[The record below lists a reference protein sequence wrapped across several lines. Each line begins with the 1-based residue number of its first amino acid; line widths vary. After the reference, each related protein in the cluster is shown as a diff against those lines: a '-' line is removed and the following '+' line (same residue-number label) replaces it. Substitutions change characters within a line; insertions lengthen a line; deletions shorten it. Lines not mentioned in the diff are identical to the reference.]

1 MTATPSDATA
11 HQHGNGSLTPAAEPA
26 TGFDADNLTAADE
39 LAIDIGRVA
48 IEASEGV
55 PYGSEPDE
63 FFLAAGKAVFY
74 WLQLNGH
81 RRITTEEAEE
91 IRQVSNCALQYGN
104 IASREAAHSL
114 LARFLETEPAK
125 ARPDIGTATADNV
138 GGSDGSAPA
147 EPAEVE
153 TNAKAVTRCPI
164 CFGLNGSHN
173 TIHERYPAGGG
184 GTNKP
189 CSNSLPAVIEEVKT
203 HCRCVTPDW
212 YHDGLDSDID
222 GRLCRRCRLRQ
233 DIPYRDLVNS
243 PVARTAVSA
252 FSVAALALRNA
263 VEVLDPHEGG
273 DWEHA
278 WQTIADLEDCAGRFE
293 ASERTEVRESGRENR

>member
-114 LARFLETEPAK
+114 LARFLATEPAK

-147 EPAEVE
+147 EPAEEE
-153 TNAKAVTRCPI
+153 TNAKAVLHR
-164 CFGLNGSHN
+164 
-173 TIHERYPAGGG
+173 
-184 GTNKP
+184 
-189 CSNSLPAVIEEVKT
+189 LPVVPRP
-203 HCRCVTPDW
+203 HR
-212 YHDGLDSDID
+212 
-222 GRLCRRCRLRQ
+222 
-233 DIPYRDLVNS
+233 RDL
-243 PVARTAVSA
+243 
-252 FSVAALALRNA
+252 
-263 VEVLDPHEGG
+263 
-273 DWEHA
+273 
-278 WQTIADLEDCAGRFE
+278 AG
-293 ASERTEVRESGRENR
+293 T

>member
-1 MTATPSDATA
+1 MNTTTTGNTARP
-11 HQHGNGSLTPAAEPA
+11 HGNEHPTPAAEPA

-48 IEASEGV
+48 IEAREGV
-55 PYGSEPDE
+55 TYGSEPDE
-63 FFLAAGKAVFY
+63 FFLEAGKAVLF

-81 RRITTEEAEE
+81 LPFTAEQVEDVQRILSVIPTHRTDANANLV
-91 IRQVSNCALQYGN
+91 QA
-104 IASREAAHSL
+104 IASAHRL
-114 LARFLETEPAK
+114 RARFPATEPAEEETK
-125 ARPDIGTATADNV
+125 AEAA
-138 GGSDGSAPA
+138 
-147 EPAEVE
+147 
-153 TNAKAVTRCPI
+153 TRCPI

-189 CSNSLPAVIEEVKT
+189 CPNSLPAVTEEVKA

-212 YHDGLDSDID
+212 YHEGMDSDID

-233 DIPYRDLVNS
+233 NIPYRDLVNS

-263 VEVLDPHEGG
+263 LEVLDPHEGG

-278 WQTIADLEDCAGRFE
+278 WQTIADLEDCAGRFD
-293 ASERTEVRESGRENR
+293 AFARTEKLS